1 MKTKNMEIQLM
12 PNEPPTQVA
21 KESQMSFDV
30 SVKFNDGER
39 AEYIDI
45 LTKSEGLKKALL
57 VVRSKTLSPMRKI
70 FFKKVT
76 RLRKLLVAVL
86 SH

>member
-1 MKTKNMEIQLM
+1 MEIQLM

-57 VVRSKTLSPMRKI
+57 KVRSKTLSPMRKI